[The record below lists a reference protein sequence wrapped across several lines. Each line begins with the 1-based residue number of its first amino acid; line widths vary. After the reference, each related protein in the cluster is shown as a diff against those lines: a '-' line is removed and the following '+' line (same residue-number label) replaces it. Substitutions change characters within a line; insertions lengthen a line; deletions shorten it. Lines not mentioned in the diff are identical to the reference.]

1 MSSATRLLEAVETFL
16 ETSAAV
22 SFNRRKRRALKPI
35 ERRLELAMQRAFRRQ
50 GRVFVKKLATLK
62 DRFPTETSEARLSE
76 AIEEWEWLALYAAAV
91 QETLKAFTEPI
102 DLAARRALRAGALH
116 VLADAGV
123 ALSFTLKNPRAVSFL
138 KEYGAQR
145 VTKINET
152 TRDYIKSVV
161 TQGVEEGWSY
171 DKMAR
176 AITARYEEFA
186 VGQPQ
191 QHIASRAHLVAVTEA
206 GEAYCEG
213 NMEVAQDLEAAGL
226 TMMKKWSTVGDS
238 KVSDGCRDN
247 EAVGWIPLNQAFPSG
262 HQRPLRFPGC
272 RCDLLTKRADA
283 MSKAA

>member
-1 MSSATRLLEAVETFL
+1 MFL
-16 ETSAAV
+16 ETTAAV
-22 SFNRRKRRALKPI
+22 SFNRRKRRALAPI
-35 ERRLELAMQRAFRRQ
+35 ERRLEAAMQRAFRRQ
-50 GRVFVKKLATLK
+50 GRVFVKKLAKLK

-102 DLAARRALRAGALH
+102 DLAAQRALKMGALH

-123 ALSFTLKNPRAVSFL
+123 ALSFTLKNPRAVAYL
-138 KEYGAQR
+138 REYGAQR
-145 VTKINET
+145 VTMINET
-152 TRDYIKSVV
+152 TRQYIKTVI

-171 DKMAR
+171 DRMAK

-206 GEAYCEG
+206 GEAYCQG
-213 NMEVAQDLEAAGL
+213 NQIVAEDLQDAGL
-226 TMMKKWSTVGDS
+226 EMEKKWSTVGDS
-238 KVSDGCRDN
+238 RVSDGCREN

-272 RCDLLTKRADA
+272 RCDCLYRRKQA
-283 MSKAA
+283 SVQQAA